1 MPNASLPR
9 TDVQRV
15 PWRRSTLL
23 AHWSFACVSD
33 AWNACPA
40 EPFRLTFI
48 QLTPH
53 FGGHRLLL
61 PILAFTILQ
70 DFCDPDP
77 ERGHGLRR
85 QMIMISEGGEKQ
97 TAPSRWSR

>member
-1 MPNASLPR
+1 VDSPR
-9 TDVQRV
+9 
-15 PWRRSTLL
+15 RRSGLHRIRGPPGL
-23 AHWSFACVSD
+23 VFAGVSD

-40 EPFRLTFI
+40 ESSWLTFI

-53 FGGHRLLL
+53 FGGHRTLR